1 MKNIK
6 LSMAALLG
14 SAIMFIGCTKDE
26 TSTDNAM
33 VNFDAAYV
41 VNGESNSI
49 SVINLSTNKV
59 DITFALS
66 ELQNSMGAGMMG
78 MGMDNLWPHHISL
91 SPDKTKIAI
100 AAPGMDFSAGH
111 NTMQSS
117 SSGGSSSES
126 HSSHHSGSTINSSVT
141 TAMQGRILI
150 LDAITGDLLKEI
162 TLEGMTHNAI
172 FSPDGKE
179 LWTAIMMPEGEVKVF
194 DATSYALLKTIAV
207 DQMPA
212 EVTFS
217 DDGKKAFVANGMSNT
232 VSVVDAVSKKVL
244 ETIEVGVNPVG
255 AWPGMDGMMYVDN
268 EDGQSISMIDG
279 MTNMMTDTVD
289 LGFMPGMAA
298 RNTMM
303 NQMWVSD
310 PNGSKIHMWA
320 KENSGF
326 VHGGAVTVGSG
337 AHAVAFNKEGTTGYV
352 TNQNEGSVSV
362 VDITNLKETMKI
374 TVGKKPNGI
383 VMRFKSN

>member
-1 MKNIK
+1 
-6 LSMAALLG
+6 MAVLTG
-14 SAIMFIGCTKDE
+14 SAILFSSCQKDG
-26 TSTDNAM
+26 TTNPDHT

-59 DITFALS
+59 AITFELS
-66 ELQNSMGAGMMG
+66 ELQNNMGAGMMG

-91 SPDKTKIAI
+91 SPDKSKIAI

-111 NTMQSS
+111 NTMQASVSS
-117 SSGGSSSES
+117 DS
-126 HSSHHSGSTINSSVT
+126 HSQHHDGSITSNSSVI

-150 LDAITGDLLKEI
+150 MDAVTGELLKEI
-162 TLEGMTHNAI
+162 TLEGMVHNAI

-179 LWTAIMMPEGEVKVF
+179 LWTAVMMTEGKVKVF
-194 DATSYALLKTIAV
+194 DATSYALLNTITV
-207 DQMPA
+207 GQMPA

-217 DDGKKAFVANGMSNT
+217 DDGKKAFVANGMSN
-232 VSVVDAVSKKVL
+232 SVTIIDAVTKQML
-244 ETIEVGVNPVG
+244 ETIEVGDNPVG

-268 EDGQSISMIDG
+268 EDGQSISMING

-320 KENSGF
+320 KGNTGF

-337 AHAVAFNKEGTTGYV
+337 AHAIAFNKNGTTCYV
-352 TNQNEGSVSV
+352 TNQDGGSVSV
-362 VDITNLKETMKI
+362 VDVATLKELMKI

-383 VMRFKSN
+383 VIRYKSN

>member
-1 MKNIK
+1 MNK
-6 LSMAALLG
+6 LRLLLAVSIG
-14 SAIMFIGCTKDE
+14 SVIMFSSCQKDGA
-26 TSTDNAM
+26 TDPDNT
-33 VNFDAAYV
+33 VNFDAVYV

-49 SVINLSTNKV
+49 SVINIETNQV
-59 DITFALS
+59 DRTIDLAK
-66 ELQNSMGAGMMG
+66 LQGSMGAGQMEMG
-78 MGMDNLWPHHISL
+78 MENMWPHHISL
-91 SPDKTKIAI
+91 SPDKSRIAI
-100 AAPGMDFSAGH
+100 AAPGMDFSEGH
-111 NTMQSS
+111 NTMQLSS
-117 SSGGSSSES
+117 SAGSSTDG
-126 HSSHHSGSTINSSVT
+126 HSAHHSGSTSTPSSSST
-141 TAMQGRILI
+141 TAMSGRILI
-150 LDAITGDLLKEI
+150 LNAVTGELLKEI

-194 DATSYALLKTIAV
+194 DATSYALLNTIAV

-217 DDGKKAFVANGMSNT
+217 DDGKKAFVANGTSNT
-232 VSVVDAVSKKVL
+232 VTVIDAVTKQIL
-244 ETIEVGVNPVG
+244 ETIEVGDNPVG

-279 MTNMMTDTVD
+279 MTNMMTDTID

-310 PNGSKIHMWA
+310 PNGSKIHMWM
-320 KENSGF
+320 NGNTGF

-337 AHAVAFNKEGTTGYV
+337 AHAIAFNKDGTTCYV
-352 TNQNEGSVSV
+352 TNQNDSSVSV
-362 VDITNLKETMKI
+362 VDVATLKEMMKI
-374 TVGKKPNGI
+374 AVGKKPNGI
-383 VMRFKSN
+383 AIRYK